1 MNFMVMEEDFI
12 TYIKQLYGSD
22 GDIIFK
28 AFDFAERKH
37 RGQFRDTGDEYI
49 SHPYETAKIL
59 AGLKADVPTVVSGM
73 LHDCIEDT
81 DCTEKEIY
89 DNFGAEIGNI
99 VVGASKIEPI
109 KHARMQN
116 LDENENLRKM
126 FLTLSKDARVAFVK
140 LADRLHNMR
149 TLEVKTRVKQIKIA
163 KETLDIYVP
172 LAERLGMSRFKRDLE
187 NLCFK
192 YIFPEEYVQTEKFME
207 ETYKKREH
215 IIVDIT
221 NTIKKLAEEH
231 GIKKVRV
238 QSRIKSNFGVFL
250 KQQKKGKE
258 GVYDIVAHR
267 IIVDEIKDCYT
278 MLGAV
283 HNFWKP
289 VEGRIKDY
297 IATPKKNLYMSL
309 HTTVLYNTDNEE
321 GSIPFEIQIRTEEM
335 HNFCEYGIAAHWIYK
350 DSGSKPTGQTGNAV
364 MLAQKKMQQQSS
376 NQQVDDNA
384 EEFMQIIK
392 TGFYASKIFVFT
404 PKLNVVELVEDSNAI
419 DLAYYIH
426 SGLGN
431 KCTGSKINGK
441 MVPIDTKLKTGDI
454 VEILT
459 SPNSKGPSKDWLKIV
474 KMQSTKDKINTFF
487 RKEMREE
494 NIKKGKVIL
503 EQAAKAKGYSLPT
516 LLNDEWLP
524 QLYEKL
530 SIKNMDEIYASMGHG
545 SLASLKVINRLVAL
559 YEQNTKP
566 EEIKIAKSFT
576 GDRRLT
582 HTDISGLNGIMTK
595 LAKCCNPVPGDEIV
609 GYVSR
614 GRGVTIHRAD
624 CGHLETLEQDR
635 LMEINWGKQKAEEKY
650 TAVIKIIAK
659 NSPTTLASISNKLA
673 ENKININ
680 YIYSDTNKTNDAIY
694 NIGIEVKSKQEL
706 TDFVNKLKAMQ
717 EVYDVLR

>member
-1 MNFMVMEEDFI
+1 MVMEQDFI
-12 TYIKQLYGSD
+12 AYINNLYGAD
-22 GDIIFK
+22 GEIIFK
-28 AFDFAERKH
+28 AFNFAEKKH
-37 RGQFRDTGDEYI
+37 KGQFRDTGDEYI

-59 AGLKADVPTVVSGM
+59 AGLRADIPTVVSGM

-89 DNFGAEIGNI
+89 DNFGPEIGNI
-99 VVGASKIEPI
+99 VSGASKIEPI
-109 KHARMQN
+109 KHSRMQN

-149 TLEVKTRVKQIKIA
+149 TLDVKTRVKQIKIA

-192 YIFPEEYVQTEKFME
+192 YIFPEEYVQTEQFME

-221 NTIKKLAEEH
+221 NKIKKLAEEH
-231 GIKKVRV
+231 NITKVRV
-238 QSRIKSNFGVFL
+238 QSRIKSNFGVFK
-250 KQQKKGKE
+250 KQQQKGKD

-267 IIVDEIKDCYT
+267 IIVEEVKDCYA

-283 HNFWKP
+283 HNYWKP

-297 IATPKKNLYMSL
+297 IANPKKNLYMSL
-309 HTTVLYNTDNEE
+309 HTTVLYPTENEE

-350 DSGSKPTGQTGNAV
+350 EKGSTSTKQDGNTT
-364 MLAQKKMQQQSS
+364 MLAMKKLQTAE
-376 NQQVDDNA
+376 NKQQVDDNA

-392 TGFYASKIFVFT
+392 AGFYASKIFVFT
-404 PKLNVVELVEDSNAI
+404 PKLNVVELIDGSNTI
-419 DLAYYIH
+419 DMAYYIH

-431 KCTGSKINGK
+431 KCTGAKVNGK
-441 MVPIDTKLKTGDI
+441 MVPIDTLLKTGDI

-474 KMQSTKDKINTFF
+474 KMQSTKDKINSFF
-487 RKEMREE
+487 RKEMKEE

-503 EQAAKAKGYSLPT
+503 EQAAKAKGYPLST

-524 QLYEKL
+524 QLYEKISL
-530 SIKNMDEIYASMGHG
+530 KDMNEVYAAMGHG

-559 YEQNTKP
+559 YEQNTKA
-566 EEIKIAKSFT
+566 EDIKLNKIYTGDKRAKS
-576 GDRRLT
+576 
-582 HTDISGLNGIMTK
+582 TDISGLNGIMTK

-614 GRGVTIHRAD
+614 GRGVTIHRCD
-624 CGHLETLEQDR
+624 CAVLESLEQDR
-635 LMEINWGKQKAEEKY
+635 LMDIDWGKQKKESKY

-659 NSPTTLASISNKLA
+659 NAPTTLASISNKLA

-694 NIGIEVKSKQEL
+694 NIGIEVASKQEL
-706 TDFVNKLKAMQ
+706 TEFINKLKAMN

>member
-1 MNFMVMEEDFI
+1 MEQEFI
-12 TYIKQLYGSD
+12 DYINNLYGKD
-22 GDIIFK
+22 GQIIFK
-28 AFDFAERKH
+28 AFEFAEKKH
-37 RGQFRDTGDEYI
+37 KGQFRDTGDEYI
-49 SHPYETAKIL
+49 THPYETAKIL
-59 AGLKADVPTVVSGM
+59 ASMRADIPTVVSGM

-89 DNFGAEIGNI
+89 ENFGDEIGNI

-149 TLEVKTRVKQIKIA
+149 TLDVKTRVKQIKIA

-221 NTIKKLAEEH
+221 NKIKKLAEEH
-231 GIKKVRV
+231 GITKVRV
-238 QSRIKSNFGVFL
+238 QSRIKSNFGVFK
-250 KQQKKGKE
+250 KQQQKGKD

-267 IIVDEIKDCYT
+267 IIVEEVKDCYA

-309 HTTVLYNTDNEE
+309 HTTVLYPTENEE

-350 DSGSKPTGQTGNAV
+350 EKGSNNTKGEVNTTMLSMKKLQTAEN
-364 MLAQKKMQQQSS
+364 K
-376 NQQVDDNA
+376 QQVDDNA

-392 TGFYASKIFVFT
+392 AGFYASKIFVFT
-404 PKLNVVELVEDSNAI
+404 PKLNVVELLDGANTI
-419 DLAYYIH
+419 DMAYYIH

-431 KCTGSKINGK
+431 KCTGAKINGK

-474 KMQSTKDKINTFF
+474 KMQSTKDKINSFF
-487 RKEMREE
+487 RKEMKEE
-494 NIKKGKVIL
+494 NIKKGRVIL
-503 EQAAKAKGYSLPT
+503 EQAAKAKGYALPS

-524 QLYEKL
+524 QLFEKL
-530 SIKNMDEIYASMGHG
+530 SIKDMNEVYAAMGHG

-559 YEQNTKP
+559 YEQNTKQD
-566 EEIKIAKSFT
+566 EIKLGKTFT
-576 GDRRLT
+576 GDRRLKT
-582 HTDISGLNGIMTK
+582 TDISGLNGIMTK

-614 GRGVTIHRAD
+614 GRGVTIHRVD
-624 CGHLETLEQDR
+624 CAVVSTLEQDR
-635 LMEINWGKQKAEEKY
+635 LMQIDWGKTKEEEKY

-659 NSPTTLASISNKLA
+659 NAPTTLASISNKLA

-680 YIYSDTNKTNDAIY
+680 YIYSDTNKTNDAVY

-706 TDFVNKLKAMQ
+706 TDFVNKLKAMN

>member
-1 MNFMVMEEDFI
+1 MVMEQEFI
-12 TYIKQLYGSD
+12 DYINNLYGKD
-22 GDIIFK
+22 GQIIFK
-28 AFDFAERKH
+28 AFEFAEKKH
-37 RGQFRDTGDEYI
+37 KGQFRDTGDEYI
-49 SHPYETAKIL
+49 THPYETAKIL
-59 AGLKADVPTVVSGM
+59 ASMRADIPTVVSGM

-89 DNFGAEIGNI
+89 ENFGDEIGNI

-149 TLEVKTRVKQIKIA
+149 TLDVKTRVKQIKIA

-221 NTIKKLAEEH
+221 NKIKKLAEEH
-231 GIKKVRV
+231 GITKVRV
-238 QSRIKSNFGVFL
+238 QSRIKSNFGVFK
-250 KQQKKGKE
+250 KQQQKGKD

-267 IIVDEIKDCYT
+267 IIVEEVKDCYA

-309 HTTVLYNTDNEE
+309 HTTVLYPTENEE

-350 DSGSKPTGQTGNAV
+350 EKGSNNTKGEVNTTMLSMKKLQTAEN
-364 MLAQKKMQQQSS
+364 K
-376 NQQVDDNA
+376 QQVDDNA

-392 TGFYASKIFVFT
+392 AGFYASKIFVFT
-404 PKLNVVELVEDSNAI
+404 PKLNVVELLDGANTI
-419 DLAYYIH
+419 DMAYYIH

-431 KCTGSKINGK
+431 KCTGAKINGK

-474 KMQSTKDKINTFF
+474 KMQSTKDKINSFF
-487 RKEMREE
+487 RKEMKEE
-494 NIKKGKVIL
+494 NIKKGRVIL
-503 EQAAKAKGYSLPT
+503 EQAAKAKGYALPS

-524 QLYEKL
+524 QLFEKL
-530 SIKNMDEIYASMGHG
+530 SIKDMNEVYAAMGHG

-559 YEQNTKP
+559 YEQNTKQD
-566 EEIKIAKSFT
+566 EIKLGKTFT
-576 GDRRLT
+576 GDRRLKT
-582 HTDISGLNGIMTK
+582 TDISGLNGIMTK

-614 GRGVTIHRAD
+614 GRGVTIHRVD
-624 CGHLETLEQDR
+624 CAVVSTLEQDR
-635 LMEINWGKQKAEEKY
+635 LMQIDWGKTKEEEKY

-659 NSPTTLASISNKLA
+659 NAPTTLASISNKLA

-680 YIYSDTNKTNDAIY
+680 YIYSDTNKTNDAVY

-706 TDFVNKLKAMQ
+706 TDFVNKLKAMN

>member
-1 MNFMVMEEDFI
+1 MVMEQDFI
-12 TYIKQLYGSD
+12 AYINDLYGKD
-22 GDIIFK
+22 GEIIFK
-28 AFDFAERKH
+28 AFEFAEKKH
-37 RGQFRDTGDEYI
+37 KGQFRDTGDEYI
-49 SHPYETAKIL
+49 THPYETAKIL
-59 AGLKADVPTVVSGM
+59 AYLRADIPTVVSGM

-89 DNFGAEIGNI
+89 DNFGPEIGNI

-149 TLEVKTRVKQIKIA
+149 TLDVKTRVKQIKIA

-221 NTIKKLAEEH
+221 NKIKKLAEEH

-238 QSRIKSNFGVFL
+238 QSRIKSNFGVFK
-250 KQQKKGKE
+250 KQQQKGKD

-267 IIVDEIKDCYT
+267 IIVEEVKDCYA

-297 IATPKKNLYMSL
+297 IANPKKNLYMSL
-309 HTTVLYNTDNEE
+309 HTTVLYPTENEE
-321 GSIPFEIQIRTEEM
+321 GTIPFEIQIRTEEM

-350 DSGSKPTGQTGNAV
+350 EKGSTSTKQDGNTT
-364 MLAQKKMQQQSS
+364 MLAMKKIQTAE
-376 NQQVDDNA
+376 NKQQVDDNA

-392 TGFYASKIFVFT
+392 AGFYASKIFVFT
-404 PKLNVVELVEDSNAI
+404 PKLNVVELLDGANTI
-419 DLAYYIH
+419 DMAYYIH
-426 SGLGN
+426 SALGN
-431 KCTGSKINGK
+431 KCTGAKVNGK
-441 MVPIDTKLKTGDI
+441 MVPIDTLLKTGDI

-474 KMQSTKDKINTFF
+474 KMQSTKDKINSFF
-487 RKEMREE
+487 RKEMRDE

-503 EQAAKAKGYSLPT
+503 EQAAKAKGYALPT

-530 SIKNMDEIYASMGHG
+530 SIKDMNEIYAAMGHG

-566 EEIKIAKSFT
+566 EDIKLNKIYT
-576 GDRRLT
+576 GDRRAKS
-582 HTDISGLNGIMTK
+582 TDISGLNGIMTK

-614 GRGVTIHRAD
+614 GRGVTIHRCD
-624 CGHLETLEQDR
+624 CAVLDTLEQDR
-635 LMEINWGKQKAEEKY
+635 LMDIDWGKQKAESKY

-659 NSPTTLASISNKLA
+659 NAPTTLASISNKLA

-680 YIYSDTNKTNDAIY
+680 YIYSDTNKTNDAVY
-694 NIGIEVKSKQEL
+694 NIGIEVVSKQEL
-706 TDFVNKLKAMQ
+706 DEFVNKLKAMN

>member
-1 MNFMVMEEDFI
+1 MQIEQSFVDKI
-12 TYIKQLYGSD
+12 RDIYGD
-22 GDIIFK
+22 DADIIIK
-28 AFDFAERKH
+28 AFDFANKKH
-37 RGQFRDTGDEYI
+37 AGQYRDTGDEYI
-49 SHPYETAKIL
+49 THPYEAAKIL
-59 AGLKADVPTVVSGM
+59 ADMRADIPTVVSGL

-89 DNFGAEIGNI
+89 DNFGPEIGNI

-109 KHARMQN
+109 KHSRMQN

-140 LADRLHNMR
+140 LADRLHNMM
-149 TLEVKTRVKQIKIA
+149 TLDVKTRVKQIKIA

-172 LAERLGMSRFKRDLE
+172 LAERLGMSKFKRKLE

-215 IIVDIT
+215 IIKDIT
-221 NTIKKLAEEH
+221 ETIKRLASEH
-231 GIKKVRV
+231 HIPEKDVRV

-267 IIVDEIKDCYT
+267 IIVQEVKDCYA

-283 HNFWKP
+283 HNYWKP

-309 HTTVLYNTDNEE
+309 HTTVLYPTEE
-321 GSIPFEIQIRTEEM
+321 GTIPFEIQIRTEEM
-335 HNFCEYGIAAHWIYK
+335 HNFCEYGVAAHWIYK
-350 DSGSKPTGQTGNAV
+350 EKGGSKDTSQTGNSV
-364 MLAQKKMQQQSS
+364 MLAMKKALEDDDKKPK
-376 NQQVDDNA
+376 DDNA

-392 TGFYASKIFVFT
+392 AGFYASKIFVFT
-404 PKLNVVELVEDSNAI
+404 PKLNVVELLEGSNAI

-431 KCTGSKINGK
+431 KMTGAKINGK
-441 MVPIDTKLKTGDI
+441 MTPIDTELKTGDI
-454 VEILT
+454 IEILT

-474 KMQSTKDKINTFF
+474 KMQSTKDKINAFF
-487 RKEMREE
+487 RKEMKEE

-503 EQAAKAKGYSLPT
+503 EQAAKAKGIPLPN

-530 SIKNMDEIYASMGHG
+530 SLKDMSEIYAALGHG

-559 YEQNTKP
+559 YEQYNKTDEVKLN
-566 EEIKIAKSFT
+566 KTFT
-576 GDRRLT
+576 GDRRT
-582 HTDISGLNGIMTK
+582 KDTDISGLNGIMTK

-624 CGHLETLEQDR
+624 CQVLETLEQDR
-635 LMEINWGKQKAEEKY
+635 FMDITWGERKAGEKY
-650 TAVIKIIAK
+650 TAVIKIICK
-659 NSPTTLASISNKLA
+659 NAPSTLSAISNKLA

-680 YIYSDTNKTNDAIY
+680 YIYSDTNKTNDAVY
-694 NIGIEVKSKQEL
+694 NIGIEIQSKQEL
-706 TDFVNKLKAMQ
+706 DEFINKLKAMQ
-717 EVYDVLR
+717 EVYDVVR

>member
-1 MNFMVMEEDFI
+1 MVMEQEFI
-12 TYIKQLYGSD
+12 DYINNLYGKD
-22 GDIIFK
+22 GEIIFK
-28 AFDFAERKH
+28 AFDFAEKKH
-37 RGQFRDTGDEYI
+37 KGQFRDTGDEYI

-59 AGLKADVPTVVSGM
+59 ASMRADIPTVVSGM

-81 DCTEKEIY
+81 DCSEKEIY
-89 DNFGAEIGNI
+89 DNFGDEIGNI

-149 TLEVKTRVKQIKIA
+149 TLDVKTRVKQIKIA

-192 YIFPEEYVQTEKFME
+192 YIFPEEYVETEKFME

-231 GIKKVRV
+231 GITKVRV
-238 QSRIKSNFGVFL
+238 QSRIKSNFGVFK
-250 KQQKKGKE
+250 KQQQKGKD

-267 IIVDEIKDCYT
+267 IIVEEVKDCYA

-309 HTTVLYNTDNEE
+309 HTTVLYPTENEE

-350 DSGSKPTGQTGNAV
+350 EKGSNSTKGEVNTT
-364 MLAQKKMQQQSS
+364 MLAMKKMQTAE
-376 NQQVDDNA
+376 NKQQVDDNA

-392 TGFYASKIFVFT
+392 AGFYASKIFVFT
-404 PKLNVVELVEDSNAI
+404 PKLNVVELLDGANTI
-419 DLAYYIH
+419 DMAYYIH

-431 KCTGSKINGK
+431 KCTGAKINGK

-474 KMQSTKDKINTFF
+474 KMQSTKDKINSFF
-487 RKEMREE
+487 RKEMKEE

-503 EQAAKAKGYSLPT
+503 EQAAKAKGYPLPSL
-516 LLNDEWLP
+516 LDDEWLP

-530 SIKNMDEIYASMGHG
+530 SMKDMNEIYASMGHG

-559 YEQNTKP
+559 YEQYTKP
-566 EEIKIAKSFT
+566 EEIKLNKVFT
-576 GDRRLT
+576 GDKRLKN
-582 HTDISGLNGIMTK
+582 TDISGLNGIMTK

-624 CGHLETLEQDR
+624 CIVVDTLEQDR
-635 LMEINWGKQKAEEKY
+635 LMPIDWGKTKEESKY

-659 NSPTTLASISNKLA
+659 NAPTTLASISNKLA

-706 TDFVNKLKAMQ
+706 TEFINKLKAMN
-717 EVYDVLR
+717 EVYDVIR

>member
-1 MNFMVMEEDFI
+1 MVMEQEFI
-12 TYIKQLYGSD
+12 DYINNLYGED
-22 GDIIFK
+22 GQIIFK
-28 AFDFAERKH
+28 AFDFAEKKH
-37 RGQFRDTGDEYI
+37 KGQFRDTGDEYI
-49 SHPYETAKIL
+49 THPYETAKIL
-59 AGLKADVPTVVSGM
+59 ASMRADIPTVVSGM

-89 DNFGAEIGNI
+89 ENFGDEIGNI

-149 TLEVKTRVKQIKIA
+149 TLDVKTRVKQIKIA

-221 NTIKKLAEEH
+221 NKIKKLAEEH
-231 GIKKVRV
+231 GITKVRV
-238 QSRIKSNFGVFL
+238 QSRIKSNFGVFK
-250 KQQKKGKE
+250 KQQQKGKD

-267 IIVDEIKDCYT
+267 IIVEEVKDCYA

-309 HTTVLYNTDNEE
+309 HTTVLYPTENEE

-350 DSGSKPTGQTGNAV
+350 EKGSNNTKGEVNNTMLSMKKLQTVEN
-364 MLAQKKMQQQSS
+364 K
-376 NQQVDDNA
+376 QQVDDNA

-392 TGFYASKIFVFT
+392 AGFYASKIFVFT
-404 PKLNVVELVEDSNAI
+404 PKLNVVELLDGANTI
-419 DLAYYIH
+419 DMAYYIH

-431 KCTGSKINGK
+431 KCTGAKINGK

-474 KMQSTKDKINTFF
+474 KMQSTKDKINSFF
-487 RKEMREE
+487 RKEMKEE
-494 NIKKGKVIL
+494 NIKKGRVIL
-503 EQAAKAKGYSLPT
+503 EQAAKAKGYALPS

-524 QLYEKL
+524 QLFEKL
-530 SIKNMDEIYASMGHG
+530 SIRDMNEVYAAMGHG

-559 YEQNTKP
+559 YEQNTKQD
-566 EEIKIAKSFT
+566 EIKLGKTYT
-576 GDRRLT
+576 GDRRLKT
-582 HTDISGLNGIMTK
+582 TDISGLNGIMTK

-614 GRGVTIHRAD
+614 GRGVTIHRVD
-624 CGHLETLEQDR
+624 CAVVSTLEQDR
-635 LMEINWGKQKAEEKY
+635 LMQIDWGKTKGEEKY

-659 NSPTTLASISNKLA
+659 NAPTTLASISNKLA

-680 YIYSDTNKTNDAIY
+680 YIYSDTNKTNDAVY
-694 NIGIEVKSKQEL
+694 NIGIEVKSKHEL
-706 TDFVNKLKAMQ
+706 TDFVNKLKAMN

>member
-1 MNFMVMEEDFI
+1 MVMEQEFI
-12 TYIKQLYGSD
+12 DYINNLYGKD
-22 GDIIFK
+22 GQIIFK
-28 AFDFAERKH
+28 AFEFAEKKH
-37 RGQFRDTGDEYI
+37 KGQFRDTGDEYI
-49 SHPYETAKIL
+49 THPYETAKIL
-59 AGLKADVPTVVSGM
+59 ASMRADIPTVVSGM

-89 DNFGAEIGNI
+89 ENFGDEIGNI

-149 TLEVKTRVKQIKIA
+149 TLDVKTRVKQIKIA

-221 NTIKKLAEEH
+221 NKIKKLAEEH
-231 GIKKVRV
+231 GITKVRV
-238 QSRIKSNFGVFL
+238 QSRIKSNFGVFK
-250 KQQKKGKE
+250 KQQQKGKD

-267 IIVDEIKDCYT
+267 IIVEEVKDCYA

-309 HTTVLYNTDNEE
+309 HTTVLYPTENEE

-350 DSGSKPTGQTGNAV
+350 EKGSNNTKGEVNTTMLSMKKLQTAEN
-364 MLAQKKMQQQSS
+364 K
-376 NQQVDDNA
+376 QQVDDNA

-392 TGFYASKIFVFT
+392 AGFYASKIFVFT
-404 PKLNVVELVEDSNAI
+404 PKLNVVELLDGANTI
-419 DLAYYIH
+419 DMAYYIH

-431 KCTGSKINGK
+431 KCTGAKINGK

-474 KMQSTKDKINTFF
+474 KMQSTKDKINSFF
-487 RKEMREE
+487 RKEMKEE
-494 NIKKGKVIL
+494 NIKKGRVIL
-503 EQAAKAKGYSLPT
+503 EQAAKAKGYALPS

-524 QLYEKL
+524 QLFEKL
-530 SIKNMDEIYASMGHG
+530 SIKDMNEVYAAMGHG

-559 YEQNTKP
+559 YEQNTKQD
-566 EEIKIAKSFT
+566 EIKLGKTFT
-576 GDRRLT
+576 GDRRLKT
-582 HTDISGLNGIMTK
+582 TDISGLNGIMTK

-614 GRGVTIHRAD
+614 GRGVTIHRVD
-624 CGHLETLEQDR
+624 CAVVSTLEQDR
-635 LMEINWGKQKAEEKY
+635 LMQIDWGKTKEEEKY

-659 NSPTTLASISNKLA
+659 NAPTTLASISNKLA

-680 YIYSDTNKTNDAIY
+680 YIYSDTNKTNDAVY
-694 NIGIEVKSKQEL
+694 NIGREVKSKQEL
-706 TDFVNKLKAMQ
+706 TDFVNKLKAMN